1 MENISVSV
9 REDPVSANPEVL
21 HTDRNK
27 STHGVAGFFP
37 AIMSMIAEDGENFFY
52 YLKRLGLSRENNLVV
67 LSSRHHYFYDENELR
82 HVSTLVNLRKLNM
95 VKYLDEF
102 LFNLVQVLPHN
113 SNLLGC
119 FADNSPSGKGEI
131 FFDTP
136 IRFLKGVFKILDS
149 RMYRYLDRKKVKE
162 ILEANGFQ
170 LVDMTEMNGITY
182 FCSRKVRK
190 QVRLSA

>member
-1 MENISVSV
+1 MENISVSG
-9 REDPVSANPEVL
+9 REVPIGVNPVVL
-21 HTDRNK
+21 HPDRNK
-27 STHGVAGFFP
+27 ITHGMGGFFP
-37 AIMSMIAEDGENFFY
+37 AIVSMLAEDGENFFY
-52 YLKRLGLSRENNLVV
+52 YLKRLGLLREKNLVV
-67 LSSRHHYFYDENELR
+67 LSSKHHYFYDENELR

-102 LFNLVQVLPHN
+102 LFNLVQVLPQHT
-113 SNLLGC
+113 NLLGC

-136 IRFLKGVFKILDS
+136 IRFLKGVFNILDS

-162 ILEANGFQ
+162 ILEANGFK